1 MKRRLLAAL
10 AAALLPLCAHAQ
22 ISLFSST
29 GNDPGRL
36 RWSTFQTGDY
46 QLIYPRGLDS
56 LATVYGTLLQQ
67 YSVPLSA
74 SSGFRPNEK
83 FSQPMPVILHPYVG
97 ISNGMVAWAPRRMDI
112 FTLPDVSG
120 MTPVPWAKLL
130 AIHEGRHVAQ
140 KQFLRTGFWKG
151 FHYPF
156 GELAE
161 MIIGMIPNSSLLEG
175 DAVVAETALTQAGR
189 GRSGDFLS
197 EMRMFF
203 DTGDLRNWYQW
214 RYGSIK
220 KYTPDI
226 YRLGYLTVAGYR
238 YLYNDPYY
246 TTKFLKVAGTLGGA
260 FTAMNSASKQS
271 SGKTLPVAWSEMMGN
286 YRDMWDLDND
296 HRAPFSVTEP
306 QVRLPRAYTVY
317 AGAVPAGGTVYAEK
331 ADMDHPATLVQ
342 VGPGGQEKTLAAF
355 GGEGKLAWSAAL
367 RRIYWSEAIPD
378 VRWTLKQ
385 DARIRY
391 YDVQTGRQ
399 GSLVRRGRYLSPAVS
414 PDGLSVAAVEYPT
427 DGSAAVVVLDA
438 RNGNV
443 LRRWKAP
450 AGFQPTEVVFQD
462 AGLVF
467 SAITDA
473 GTGLYRVPMDGGRPE
488 TLLAPQPVTVK
499 DLSAVDGNTILMVS
513 DRTGTS
519 EAYTFSGGEL
529 TQLSV
534 TKYGLG
540 CPFFVD
546 GRLYASVLQPEGRLL
561 SQVESKPKQVE
572 FQDIYRDPVAE
583 VLSAQE
589 KEMATFLPTPA
600 VELTPVQPFR
610 KISDAFH
617 FHSWAPVYVDLGRAE
632 ISFRD
637 YFYQTA
643 ALGATGFFTNRLGTV
658 SGSVGLSFHK
668 KAEPADKTPGAG
680 FHARLSYSGLY
691 PVFDFALDVGDRDAA
706 LQMPYLVTKDNS
718 MFIRASSYGKVYVG
732 GMASVAL
739 PLDFSSG
746 GWERKIEPSLALSV
760 SNDNLYG
767 PFLPVKVHHGS
778 EGGYA
783 EDKQYPD
790 RPTWTSQSTA
800 YRTAAVLRGSFL
812 RPAARSQM
820 MSSKG
825 FGFEA
830 GVTSTDFNWSEYGK
844 VYAYF
849 PGFHP
854 RHGLKL
860 GVDVRHYTMEQYS
873 FWFTD
878 PCPPAPR
885 GLAKNAAVEALLLTA
900 APLAGKI
907 SLDYA
912 MPILPVDFAI
922 GNIFYFRNFEL
933 VPFADL
939 TLLRPA
945 EGVKM
950 SGNVLWSAGADIA
963 VNIQRLILVSSN
975 FSIGMRLAYS
985 GGSAFPFLQEQV
997 QRLKPFYAGLVFNTK
1012 L

>member
-1 MKRRLLAAL
+1 MAAL
-10 AAALLPLCAHAQ
+10 VAAILPLCAHAQ
-22 ISLFSST
+22 LQLFSST
-29 GNDPGRL
+29 GNDPGHL
-36 RWSTFQTGDY
+36 RWSTFRTGDY

-83 FSQPMPVILHPYVG
+83 YFQPMPVILHPYAGV
-97 ISNGMVAWAPRRMDI
+97 SNGLVAWAPRRMDI

-140 KQFLRTGFWKG
+140 KQFMRTGFWNI

-156 GELAE
+156 GELSE
-161 MIIGMIPNSSLLEG
+161 VLVGMIPNSSLLEG
-175 DAVVAETALTQAGR
+175 DAVVAETALTRAGR

-197 EMRMFF
+197 EMRMYF

-238 YLYNDPYY
+238 YVYGDPYY
-246 TTKFLKVAGTLGGA
+246 TAKYLKVVSTFGGA
-260 FTAMNSASKQS
+260 FTGMSTASKQS
-271 SGKTLPVAWSEMMGN
+271 SGKKLPAAWNEMMGT
-286 YRDMWDLDND
+286 YRSLWAQND
-296 HRAPFSVTEP
+296 SLRAPFSGIQP
-306 QVRLPRAYTVY
+306 QVAQPRYYTVY
-317 AGAVPAGGTVYAEK
+317 AGSVPAGGAVYTEK
-331 ADMDHPATLVQ
+331 AGMDLPAVLVR
-342 VGPGGQEKTLAAF
+342 VDPDGREKTVTAF
-355 GGEGKLAWSAAL
+355 GGDGKLAWSEPL
-367 RRIYWSEAIPD
+367 QRVYWSEAVPD

-391 YDVQTGRQ
+391 YDTKTGHQ
-399 GSLVRRGRYLSPAVS
+399 GSLVRNGRYLSPAVS
-414 PDGLSVAAVEYPT
+414 PDGLTVAAVEYPT
-427 DGSAAVVVLDA
+427 DGSAAIVILNA
-438 RNGNV
+438 QSGSI

-450 AGFQPTEVVFQD
+450 SGFQPTEVVFQE
-462 AGLVF
+462 AGLIF
-467 SAITDA
+467 AAITDE

-499 DLSAVDGNTILMVS
+499 DLSAVDGNTILLVS

-519 EAYTFSGGEL
+519 EAYIFSQGAL

-540 CPFFVD
+540 SPFFVD
-546 GRLYASVLQPEGRLL
+546 GNLYASVLQPEGRLL
-561 SQVESKPKQVE
+561 SQVECLPRRVDFK
-572 FQDIYRDPVAE
+572 DIYRNPVAE
-583 VLSAQE
+583 TLSAQE
-589 KEMATFLPTPA
+589 AQLSASLPDPA

-617 FHSWAPVYVDLGRAE
+617 FHSWAPVYVDLNRAN

-637 YFYQTA
+637 YYFQTA
-643 ALGATGFFTNRLGTV
+643 SLGATGFFTNRLGTV
-658 SGSVGLSFHK
+658 NGSVGLSFHEK
-668 KAEPADKTPGAG
+668 VSAEEKTPGAG
-680 FHARLSYSGLY
+680 FHFRMSYSGLY

-706 LQMPYLVTKDNS
+706 LHKPYVYTDKDS
-718 MFIRASSYGKVYVG
+718 SFVRSSSYGKVYVG

-746 GWERKIEPSLALSV
+746 GWERRIEPALAVSI
-760 SNDNLYG
+760 SNDELYG
-767 PFLPVKVHHGS
+767 PFVPVKTDPAA
-778 EGGYA
+778 EGGYS
-783 EDKQYPD
+783 EDKPD
-790 RPTWTSQSTA
+790 GITWTTHSTA

-825 FGFEA
+825 FGFEV
-830 GVTSTDFNWSEYGK
+830 GVTSVDFNWSQYGK
-844 VYAYF
+844 VYAYL
-849 PGFHP
+849 PGLHP
-854 RHGLKL
+854 WHGLKVS
-860 GVDVRHYTMEQYS
+860 GAVRHYTMDQYS
-873 FWFTD
+873 SWFTD

-885 GLAKNAAVEALLLTA
+885 GLAENAAVESLLLVG
-900 APLAGKI
+900 APLAGKV

-912 MPILPVDFAI
+912 MPLLPMDFAI

-939 TLLRPA
+939 TLLQPDARFN
-945 EGVKM
+945 M
-950 SGNVLWSAGADIA
+950 TGNLLWSAGADIA
-963 VNIQRLILVSSN
+963 VNLQRLVLVSGN
-975 FSIGMRLAYS
+975 FSIGARLAYS
-985 GGSAFPFLQEQV
+985 GGSAFPFLQEQIPG
-997 QRLKPFYAGLVFNTK
+997 LKPFYVGAVFNTQ

>member
-1 MKRRLLAAL
+1 MAAL
-10 AAALLPLCAHAQ
+10 VAAILPLCAHAQ
-22 ISLFSST
+22 IQLFSAT

-46 QLIYPRGLDS
+46 QLVYPRGLDS
-56 LATVYGTLLQQ
+56 LATVYGTLLQR

-83 FSQPMPVILHPYVG
+83 FSRPMPVILHPYAG
-97 ISNGMVAWAPRRMDI
+97 ISNGLVAWAPRRMDL

-120 MTPVPWAKLL
+120 MTPIPWAKLL

-140 KQFLRTGFWKG
+140 KQFLRTGFWTG

-161 MIIGMIPNSSLLEG
+161 MIIGMVPNSSLLEG
-175 DAVVAETALTQAGR
+175 DAVVAETALTKAGR

-197 EMRMFF
+197 EMRMYF
-203 DTGDLRNWYQW
+203 DTGDLRSWYQW

-238 YLYNDPYY
+238 YVYEDPYY
-246 TTKFLKVAGTLGGA
+246 TTKFLKVASTLGGA
-260 FTAMNSASKQS
+260 FSAMNSASKQS
-271 SGKTLPVAWSEMMGN
+271 SGKKLPVAWSEMMGT
-286 YRDMWDLDND
+286 YRNLWAQDDS
-296 HRAPFSVTEP
+296 HRGPFSGTEP
-306 QVRLPRAYTVY
+306 QVRLPRSYTVY
-317 AGAVPAGGTVYAEK
+317 AGSVPGDGAVYAEK
-331 ADMDHPATLVQ
+331 AGMDLPAVLVRVDPDGKETTLS
-342 VGPGGQEKTLAAF
+342 AF
-355 GGEGKLAWSAAL
+355 GGEGKLAWSGAL
-367 RRIYWSEAIPD
+367 QRVFWSEAVPD

-391 YDVQTGRQ
+391 YDVQTGHQ
-399 GSLVRRGRYLSPAVS
+399 GSLVRKGRYLSPAVS
-414 PDGLSVAAVEYPT
+414 PDGLSVAAVEYPV
-427 DGSAAVVVLDA
+427 DGSAAIVVLDA
-438 RNGNV
+438 RSGNV
-443 LRRWKAP
+443 LRRWKTP
-450 AGFQPTEVVFQD
+450 DGFQPTEVVFQG

-467 SAITDA
+467 AAITDD
-473 GTGLYRVPMDGGRPE
+473 GTGLYRVSMGGGRPE
-488 TLLAPQPVTVK
+488 TLLAPQPVTIK
-499 DLSAVDGNTILMVS
+499 DISAVDGNTILLVS

-519 EAYTFSGGEL
+519 EAYTFSEGTL
-529 TQLSV
+529 KQLSV

-540 CPFFVD
+540 SPFFAD

-561 SQVESKPKQVE
+561 SRVETAPKVVD
-572 FQDIYRDPVAE
+572 FKDIYRDPVAE
-583 VLSAQE
+583 TLSAQE
-589 KEMATFLPTPA
+589 AQLAASLPAPTVDLAPA
-600 VELTPVQPFR
+600 KPFH

-617 FHSWAPVYVDLGRAE
+617 FHSWAPVYVDLSRADV
-632 ISFRD
+632 SFRD
-637 YFYQTA
+637 YFFQTA

-658 SGSVGLSFHK
+658 NGSVGLSFHQK
-668 KAEPADKTPGAG
+668 VDPAEKTPGAG
-680 FHARLSYSGLY
+680 FHVRMSYSGLY

-706 LQMPYLVTKDNS
+706 LQMPYLDTAKDS
-718 MFIRASSYGKVYVG
+718 LFVRSSSYKKMYVG

-746 GWERKIEPSLALSV
+746 GWERRIEPALAISL

-767 PFLPVKVHHGS
+767 PFYPVKADPAA
-778 EGGYA
+778 EGGYS
-783 EDKQYPD
+783 EDKSYELN
-790 RPTWTSQSTA
+790 WTSRSTA

-825 FGFEA
+825 FGFEVGA
-830 GVTSTDFNWSEYGK
+830 TSTDLNWSEYGK
-844 VYAYF
+844 VYAYL

-854 RHGLKL
+854 RHGLK
-860 GVDVRHYTMEQYS
+860 VSAAVRHYTMDTFS
-873 FWFTD
+873 TWFAD

-900 APLAGKI
+900 SPLAVKV

-912 MPILPVDFAI
+912 MPIFPMDFAI
-922 GNIFYFRNFEL
+922 GNIFYFRNFEV
-933 VPFADL
+933 VPFVDL
-939 TLLRPA
+939 AFLHPA
-945 EGVKM
+945 AGYHMTGEE
-950 SGNVLWSAGADIA
+950 LWSAGADIA
-963 VNIQRLILVSSN
+963 VNLQRIVLISGN
-975 FSIGMRLAYS
+975 FSIGTRLAYS
-985 GGSAFPFLQEQV
+985 GGPAFPFLKEQIPG
-997 QRLKPFYAGLVFNTK
+997 LKPFYVGAVFNTK

>member
-1 MKRRLLAAL
+1 MAAL
-10 AAALLPLCAHAQ
+10 VAAILPLCAHAQ
-22 ISLFSST
+22 IQLFSTT

-74 SSGFRPNEK
+74 SSGFRPNEM
-83 FSQPMPVILHPYVG
+83 FHRPMPVILHPYAG

-140 KQFLRTGFWKG
+140 KQFMRTGFWKV

-156 GELAE
+156 GELPE
-161 MIIGMIPNSSLLEG
+161 ILIGVIPNSSLIEG
-175 DAVVAETALTQAGR
+175 DAVVAETALTRAGR

-197 EMRMFF
+197 EMRMSF

-238 YLYNDPYY
+238 YVYEDPYY
-246 TTKFLKVAGTLGGA
+246 TTKYLKVASTLVGA
-260 FTAMNSASKQS
+260 FSAMGTASKQS
-271 SGKTLPVAWSEMMGN
+271 SGKKLPVAWREMMGT
-286 YRDMWDLDND
+286 YRTLWAQEDSL
-296 HRAPFSVTEP
+296 RAPFSGTEP
-306 QVRLPRAYTVY
+306 QVSLPRSYTVY
-317 AGAVPAGGTVYAEK
+317 AGSVPAGGAVYAEK
-331 ADMDHPATLVQ
+331 AGMDLPAVLVR
-342 VGPGGQEKTLAAF
+342 VDPDGQEKTVAAF
-355 GGEGKLAWSAAL
+355 GGDGKLAWSEPL
-367 RRIYWSEAIPD
+367 QRVYWSEAVPD

-391 YDVQTGRQ
+391 YDVKTGHQ
-399 GSLVRRGRYLSPAVS
+399 GSLVRKGRYLNPAVS
-414 PDGLSVAAVEYPT
+414 ADGLSLAAVEYPT
-427 DGSAAVVVLDA
+427 DGSAAIVVLDA
-438 RNGNV
+438 RNGNL
-443 LRRWKAP
+443 LRRWMAP
-450 AGFQPTEVVFQD
+450 SGFQPTEVVFQE

-467 SAITDA
+467 TAITDE

-488 TLLAPQPVTVK
+488 ILLAPQPVTVK
-499 DLSAVDGNTILMVS
+499 DLSAVDGNTILLVS

-519 EAYTFSGGEL
+519 EAYTFSQGTL

-540 CPFFVD
+540 SPFFAE

-561 SQVESKPKQVE
+561 SQVECLPKSVDFE
-572 FQDIYRDPVAE
+572 DIYRDPVAE
-583 VLSAQE
+583 TLSAQE
-589 KEMATFLPTPA
+589 AQISATLPNPA
-600 VELTPVQPFR
+600 VEQTPAKPFR

-617 FHSWAPVYVDLGRAE
+617 FHSWAPVYVDLSRANT
-632 ISFRD
+632 SFRD
-637 YFYQTA
+637 YYFQTA
-643 ALGATGFFTNRLGTV
+643 SLGATGFFTNRLGTV
-658 SGSVGLSFHK
+658 NGSVGLSFHEK
-668 KAEPADKTPGAG
+668 VSADEKTPGAG
-680 FHARLSYSGLY
+680 FHFRMSYSGLY

-706 LQMPYLVTKDNS
+706 LHKPYLFTDKDS
-718 MFIRASSYGKVYVG
+718 SFVRSSSYGKVYVG

-746 GWERKIEPSLALSV
+746 GWERKIEPALAVSI
-760 SNDNLYG
+760 SNDELYG
-767 PFLPVKVHHGS
+767 PFVPVKTDPDA
-778 EGGYA
+778 EGGYS
-783 EDKQYPD
+783 EDKPD
-790 RPTWTSQSTA
+790 GITWTTHSTA

-825 FGFEA
+825 FGFEV
-830 GVTSTDFNWSEYGK
+830 GVTSVDFNWSEYGK
-844 VYAYF
+844 VYAYL
-849 PGFHP
+849 PGLHP
-854 RHGLKL
+854 WHGLKL
-860 GVDVRHYTMEQYS
+860 SGAVRHYTVDRYS
-873 FWFTD
+873 SWFTD

-885 GLAKNAAVEALLLTA
+885 GLAKNAAVESILLVGS
-900 APLAGKI
+900 PLAGKV

-912 MPILPVDFAI
+912 MPLLPMDFAI
-922 GNIFYFRNFEL
+922 GNIFYFRNFEV

-939 TLLRPA
+939 TLLQPDARIN
-945 EGVKM
+945 M
-950 SGNVLWSAGADIA
+950 TGNLLWSAGADIA
-963 VNIQRLILVSSN
+963 VNLQRLVLVSGN
-975 FSIGMRLAYS
+975 FSIGARLAYS
-985 GGSAFPFLQEQV
+985 GGSAFPFLKEQIPG
-997 QRLKPFYAGLVFNTK
+997 LKPFYVGAVFNTE

>member
-1 MKRRLLAAL
+1 MAAL
-10 AAALLPLCAHAQ
+10 VAAILPLCAHAQ
-22 ISLFSST
+22 IQLFSAT

-46 QLIYPRGLDS
+46 QLVYPRGLDS

-83 FSQPMPVILHPYVG
+83 FSRPMPVILHPYAG
-97 ISNGMVAWAPRRMDI
+97 ISNGLVAWAPRRMDL

-120 MTPVPWAKLL
+120 MTPIPWAKLL

-140 KQFLRTGFWKG
+140 KQFLRTGFWTG

-161 MIIGMIPNSSLLEG
+161 MIIGMVPNSSLLEG
-175 DAVVAETALTQAGR
+175 DAVVAETALTKAGR

-197 EMRMFF
+197 EMRMYF
-203 DTGDLRNWYQW
+203 DTGDLRSWYQW

-238 YLYNDPYY
+238 YLYEDPYY
-246 TTKFLKVAGTLGGA
+246 TTKYLKVASTLGGA
-260 FTAMNSASKQS
+260 FSGMNMASKQS
-271 SGKTLPVAWSEMMGN
+271 SGKKLPVAWSEMMGT
-286 YRDMWDLDND
+286 YRTLWAQDDS
-296 HRAPFSVTEP
+296 RRGPFSGTEP
-306 QVRLPRAYTVY
+306 QVRLPRSYTVY
-317 AGAVPAGGTVYAEK
+317 AGSVPGDGAVYAEK
-331 ADMDHPATLVQ
+331 AGMDLPAVLVRVDPDGKETTLS
-342 VGPGGQEKTLAAF
+342 AF
-355 GGEGKLAWSAAL
+355 GGEGKLAWSGAL
-367 RRIYWSEAIPD
+367 QRVFWSEAVPD

-399 GSLVRRGRYLSPAVS
+399 GSLVRKGRYLSPAVS
-414 PDGLSVAAVEYPT
+414 PDGLSVAAVEYPV
-427 DGSAAVVVLDA
+427 DGSAAIVVLDA
-438 RNGNV
+438 RSGNV
-443 LRRWKAP
+443 LRRWKTP
-450 AGFQPTEVVFQD
+450 DGFQPTEVVFQG

-467 SAITDA
+467 TAITDD
-473 GTGLYRVPMDGGRPE
+473 GTGLYRVPMGGGRPE

-499 DLSAVDGNTILMVS
+499 DLSAVDGNTILLVS

-519 EAYTFSGGEL
+519 EAYTFSEGTL
-529 TQLSV
+529 KQLSV

-540 CPFFVD
+540 SPFFAD

-561 SQVESKPKQVE
+561 SRVETAPREVDFK
-572 FQDIYRDPVAE
+572 DIYRDPVAE
-583 VLSAQE
+583 TLSAQE
-589 KEMATFLPTPA
+589 AQLAATLPASA
-600 VELTPVQPFR
+600 VELTPAKPFH

-617 FHSWAPVYVDLGRAE
+617 FHSWAPVYVDLSRAD

-637 YFYQTA
+637 YFFQTA

-658 SGSVGLSFHK
+658 NGSVGLSFHQK
-668 KAEPADKTPGAG
+668 VDPAEKTPGAG
-680 FHARLSYSGLY
+680 FHVRMSYSGLY

-706 LQMPYLVTKDNS
+706 LQMPYLDTAKDS
-718 MFIRASSYGKVYVG
+718 LFVRSSSYKKMYVG

-746 GWERKIEPSLALSV
+746 GWERRIEPSLAISL

-767 PFLPVKVHHGS
+767 PFYPVKADPAA
-778 EGGYA
+778 EGGYSKDSSY
-783 EDKQYPD
+783 ELP
-790 RPTWTSQSTA
+790 WTSRSTA
-800 YRTAAVLRGSFL
+800 YRTAAVLRGNFL

-820 MSSKG
+820 MSTQG
-825 FGFEA
+825 FGFEVGA
-830 GVTSTDFNWSEYGK
+830 TSTDLNWSEYGK
-844 VYAYF
+844 VYAYL

-854 RHGLKL
+854 RHGLK
-860 GVDVRHYTMEQYS
+860 VSAAVRHYTMDTFS
-873 FWFTD
+873 TWFAD

-900 APLAGKI
+900 SPLAVKV

-912 MPILPVDFAI
+912 MPIFPMDFAI
-922 GNIFYFRNFEL
+922 GNIFYFRNFEV
-933 VPFADL
+933 VPFLDL
-939 TLLRPA
+939 AFLHPA
-945 EGVKM
+945 AGVHM
-950 SGNVLWSAGADIA
+950 TGEELWSVGADIA
-963 VNIQRLILVSSN
+963 VNLQRIVLVSGN
-975 FSIGMRLAYS
+975 FSIGARIAYS
-985 GGSAFPFLQEQV
+985 GGPAFPFLQEQIPG
-997 QRLKPFYAGLVFNTK
+997 LKPFYVGAVFNTK

>member
-1 MKRRLLAAL
+1 MAAL
-10 AAALLPLCAHAQ
+10 VAAILPLCAQAQ
-22 ISLFSST
+22 IQLFSST

-36 RWSTFQTGDY
+36 RWSTFQTGNY

-83 FSQPMPVILHPYVG
+83 FSRPMPVILHPYAG
-97 ISNGMVAWAPRRMDI
+97 ISNGLVAWAPRRMDL

-120 MTPVPWAKLL
+120 MTPIPWAKLL

-140 KQFLRTGFWKG
+140 KQFLRTGFWTG

-161 MIIGMIPNSSLLEG
+161 MIIGMVPNSSLLEG
-175 DAVVAETALTQAGR
+175 DAVVAETALTKAGR

-197 EMRMFF
+197 EMRMYF
-203 DTGDLRNWYQW
+203 DTGDLRSWYQW

-238 YLYNDPYY
+238 YLYEDPYY
-246 TTKFLKVAGTLGGA
+246 TTKFLKVASTLGGA
-260 FTAMNSASKQS
+260 FSAMNSASKQS
-271 SGKTLPVAWSEMMGN
+271 SGKKLPVAWSEMMGT
-286 YRDMWDLDND
+286 YRTLWAQDDS
-296 HRAPFSVTEP
+296 RRGPFSGTEP
-306 QVRLPRAYTVY
+306 QVRLPRSYTVY
-317 AGAVPAGGTVYAEK
+317 AGSVPGDGAVYAEK
-331 ADMDHPATLVQ
+331 AGMDLPAVLVRVNPDGKETTLS
-342 VGPGGQEKTLAAF
+342 AF
-355 GGEGKLAWSAAL
+355 GGEGKLAWSGAL
-367 RRIYWSEAIPD
+367 QRVFWSEAVPD

-391 YDVQTGRQ
+391 YDVQTGHQ
-399 GSLVRRGRYLSPAVS
+399 GSLVRKGHYLSPAVS
-414 PDGLSVAAVEYPT
+414 PDGLSVAAVEYPV
-427 DGSAAVVVLDA
+427 DGSAAIVVLDA
-438 RNGNV
+438 RSGNL
-443 LRRWKAP
+443 LRRWKTP
-450 AGFQPTEVVFQD
+450 DGFQPTEVVFQD

-467 SAITDA
+467 AAITDD

-488 TLLAPQPVTVK
+488 TLLAPQPVTIK
-499 DLSAVDGNTILMVS
+499 DISAVDGNTILLVS

-519 EAYTFSGGEL
+519 EAYTFSEGTL
-529 TQLSV
+529 KQLSV

-540 CPFFVD
+540 SPFFAD

-561 SQVESKPKQVE
+561 SRVETAPKVVD
-572 FQDIYRDPVAE
+572 FKDIYRDPVAE
-583 VLSAQE
+583 TLSVQEAQLSAS
-589 KEMATFLPTPA
+589 LPAST
-600 VELTPVQPFR
+600 VELTPAKPFH
-610 KISDAFH
+610 KISDAIH
-617 FHSWAPVYVDLGRAE
+617 FHSWAPVYIDLSRADV
-632 ISFRD
+632 SFRD
-637 YFYQTA
+637 YFFQTA

-658 SGSVGLSFHK
+658 NGSVGLSFHQK
-668 KAEPADKTPGAG
+668 VDPAEKTPGAG
-680 FHARLSYSGLY
+680 FHVRMSYSGLY

-706 LQMPYLVTKDNS
+706 LQIPYLDTAKDS
-718 MFIRASSYGKVYVG
+718 LFVRSSSYKKMYVG

-746 GWERKIEPSLALSV
+746 GWERRIEPALAISL

-767 PFLPVKVHHGS
+767 PFYPVKADPAA
-778 EGGYA
+778 EGGYS
-783 EDKQYPD
+783 EDKSYELN
-790 RPTWTSQSTA
+790 WTSRSTA

-825 FGFEA
+825 FGFEVGA
-830 GVTSTDFNWSEYGK
+830 TSTDLNWSEYGK
-844 VYAYF
+844 VYAYL

-854 RHGLKL
+854 RHGLK
-860 GVDVRHYTMEQYS
+860 VSAAVRHYTMDTFS
-873 FWFTD
+873 TWFAD

-885 GLAKNAAVEALLLTA
+885 GLAKNAAVEALLITA
-900 APLAGKI
+900 SPLAVKV

-912 MPILPVDFAI
+912 MPIFPMDFAI
-922 GNIFYFRNFEL
+922 GNIFYFRNFEV

-939 TLLRPA
+939 TFLQPA
-945 EGVKM
+945 
-950 SGNVLWSAGADIA
+950 SGYRMAGEELWSAGADIA
-963 VNIQRLILVSSN
+963 VNLQRIVLISGN
-975 FSIGMRLAYS
+975 FSIGARLAYS
-985 GGSAFPFLQEQV
+985 GGPAFPFLQEQIPG
-997 QRLKPFYAGLVFNTK
+997 LKPFYVGAVFNTK

>member
-1 MKRRLLAAL
+1 MAAL
-10 AAALLPLCAHAQ
+10 VAAILPLCAHAQ
-22 ISLFSST
+22 IQLFSAT

-36 RWSTFQTGDY
+36 RWSTFRTGDY
-46 QLIYPRGLDS
+46 QLVYPRGLDS

-83 FSQPMPVILHPYVG
+83 FSRPMPVILHPYAG
-97 ISNGMVAWAPRRMDI
+97 ISNGLVAWAPRRMDL

-140 KQFLRTGFWKG
+140 KQFLRTGFWAG

-161 MIIGMIPNSSLLEG
+161 MIIGMVPNSSLLEG
-175 DAVVAETALTQAGR
+175 DAVVAETALTKAGR

-197 EMRMFF
+197 EMRMYF
-203 DTGDLRNWYQW
+203 DTGDLRSWYQW

-238 YLYNDPYY
+238 YLYEDPYY
-246 TTKFLKVAGTLGGA
+246 TTKFLKVASTLGGA
-260 FTAMNSASKQS
+260 FSAMNSASKQS
-271 SGKTLPVAWSEMMGN
+271 SGKKLPVAWSEMMGA
-286 YRDMWDLDND
+286 YRTLWAQDDS
-296 HRAPFSVTEP
+296 RRGPFSGTEP
-306 QVRLPRAYTVY
+306 QVRLPRSYTVY
-317 AGAVPAGGTVYAEK
+317 AGSVPGDGAVYAEK
-331 ADMDHPATLVQ
+331 AGMDLPAVLVRVDPDGKETTLS
-342 VGPGGQEKTLAAF
+342 AF
-355 GGEGKLAWSAAL
+355 GGEGKLAWSGAL
-367 RRIYWSEAIPD
+367 QRVFWSEAVPD

-414 PDGLSVAAVEYPT
+414 PDGLSVAAVEYPV
-427 DGSAAVVVLDA
+427 DGSAAIVVLDA
-438 RNGNV
+438 RSGNV
-443 LRRWKAP
+443 LRRWKTP
-450 AGFQPTEVVFQD
+450 DGFQPTEVVFQG

-467 SAITDA
+467 TAVTDD
-473 GTGLYRVPMDGGRPE
+473 GTGLYRVPMGGGRPE

-499 DLSAVDGNTILMVS
+499 DLSAVDGNTILLVS

-519 EAYTFSGGEL
+519 EAYTFSEGTL
-529 TQLSV
+529 KQLSV

-540 CPFFVD
+540 SPFFAD

-561 SQVESKPKQVE
+561 SRVETAPREVDFE
-572 FQDIYRDPVAE
+572 DIYRDPVAE
-583 VLSAQE
+583 TLSAQE
-589 KEMATFLPTPA
+589 AKLTASLSASA
-600 VELTPVQPFR
+600 VELTPAKPFH

-617 FHSWAPVYVDLGRAE
+617 FHSWAPVYVDLDRASV
-632 ISFRD
+632 SFRD
-637 YFYQTA
+637 YYFQTA
-643 ALGATGFFTNRLGTV
+643 SLGATGFFTNRLGTV
-658 SGSVGLSFHK
+658 NGSVGLSFHQK
-668 KAEPADKTPGAG
+668 VDPAEKTPGAG
-680 FHARLSYSGLY
+680 FHVRMSYSGLY

-706 LQMPYLVTKDNS
+706 LQMPYLDTAKDS
-718 MFIRASSYGKVYVG
+718 LFVRSSSYKKMYVG

-746 GWERKIEPSLALSV
+746 GWERRIEPSLAISL

-767 PFLPVKVHHGS
+767 PFYPVKADPAAEGS
-778 EGGYA
+778 YSKDSSYEL
-783 EDKQYPD
+783 P
-790 RPTWTSQSTA
+790 WTSRSTA

-820 MSSKG
+820 MSTQG
-825 FGFEA
+825 FGFEVGA
-830 GVTSTDFNWSEYGK
+830 TSTDLNWSEYGK
-844 VYAYF
+844 VYAYL

-854 RHGLKL
+854 RHGLK
-860 GVDVRHYTMEQYS
+860 VSAAVRHYTMDTFS
-873 FWFTD
+873 TWFAD

-900 APLAGKI
+900 SPLAVKV

-912 MPILPVDFAI
+912 MPLFPMDFAI
-922 GNIFYFRNFEL
+922 GNIFYFRNFEA
-933 VPFADL
+933 VPFLDL
-939 TLLRPA
+939 AFLHPTA
-945 EGVKM
+945 GVHM
-950 SGNVLWSAGADIA
+950 TGEELWSVGTDIA
-963 VNIQRLILVSSN
+963 VNLQRIVLVSGN
-975 FSIGMRLAYS
+975 FSIGARIAYS
-985 GGSAFPFLQEQV
+985 GGPAFPFLQEQIPG
-997 QRLKPFYAGLVFNTK
+997 LKPFYVGAVFNTK

>member
-1 MKRRLLAAL
+1 MAAL
-10 AAALLPLCAHAQ
+10 VAAILPLCAHAQ
-22 ISLFSST
+22 IQLFSAT

-46 QLIYPRGLDS
+46 QLVYPRGLDS

-83 FSQPMPVILHPYVG
+83 FSRPMPVILHPYAG
-97 ISNGMVAWAPRRMDI
+97 ISNGLVAWAPRRMDL

-120 MTPVPWAKLL
+120 MTPIPWAKLL

-140 KQFLRTGFWKG
+140 KQFLRTGFWTG

-161 MIIGMIPNSSLLEG
+161 MIIGMVPNSSLLEG
-175 DAVVAETALTQAGR
+175 DAVVAETALTKAGR

-197 EMRMFF
+197 EMRMYF
-203 DTGDLRNWYQW
+203 DTGDLRSWYQW

-238 YLYNDPYY
+238 YLYEDPYY
-246 TTKFLKVAGTLGGA
+246 TTKFLKVASTLGGA
-260 FTAMNSASKQS
+260 FSAMNSASKQS
-271 SGKTLPVAWSEMMGN
+271 SGKKLPVAWSEMMGT
-286 YRDMWDLDND
+286 YRNLWAQDDS
-296 HRAPFSVTEP
+296 RRGPFSGTEP
-306 QVRLPRAYTVY
+306 QVRLPRSYTVY
-317 AGAVPAGGTVYAEK
+317 AGSVPGDGAVYAEK
-331 ADMDHPATLVQ
+331 AGMDHPAVLVRVDPDGKETTLS
-342 VGPGGQEKTLAAF
+342 AF
-355 GGEGKLAWSAAL
+355 GGEGKLAWSGAL
-367 RRIYWSEAIPD
+367 QRVFWSEAVPD

-391 YDVQTGRQ
+391 YDVQTGHQ
-399 GSLVRRGRYLSPAVS
+399 GSLVRKGRYLSPAVS
-414 PDGLSVAAVEYPT
+414 PDGLSVAAVEYPV
-427 DGSAAVVVLDA
+427 DGSAAIVVLDA

-443 LRRWKAP
+443 LRRWKTP
-450 AGFQPTEVVFQD
+450 DGFQPTEVVFQG

-467 SAITDA
+467 AAITDD

-488 TLLAPQPVTVK
+488 TLLAPQPVTIK
-499 DLSAVDGNTILMVS
+499 DISAVDGNTILLVS

-519 EAYTFSGGEL
+519 EAYTFSEGTL
-529 TQLSV
+529 KQLSV

-540 CPFFVD
+540 SPFFAD

-561 SQVESKPKQVE
+561 SRVETAPKVVD
-572 FQDIYRDPVAE
+572 FKDIYRDPVAE
-583 VLSAQE
+583 TLSAQE
-589 KEMATFLPTPA
+589 AQLAAFLPAST
-600 VELTPVQPFR
+600 VELTPAKPFH

-617 FHSWAPVYVDLGRAE
+617 FHSWAPVYVDLSRADV
-632 ISFRD
+632 SFRD
-637 YFYQTA
+637 YFFQTA

-658 SGSVGLSFHK
+658 NGSVGLSFHQK
-668 KAEPADKTPGAG
+668 VDPAEKTPGAG
-680 FHARLSYSGLY
+680 FHVRLSYSGLY

-706 LQMPYLVTKDNS
+706 LQIPYLDTAKDS
-718 MFIRASSYGKVYVG
+718 LFVRSSSYKKMYVG

-746 GWERKIEPSLALSV
+746 GWERRIEPALAISL

-767 PFLPVKVHHGS
+767 PFYPVKADPAA
-778 EGGYA
+778 EGGYS
-783 EDKQYPD
+783 EDKSYELN
-790 RPTWTSQSTA
+790 WTSRSTA

-825 FGFEA
+825 FGFEVGA
-830 GVTSTDFNWSEYGK
+830 TSTDLNWSEYGK
-844 VYAYF
+844 VYAYL

-854 RHGLKL
+854 RHGLK
-860 GVDVRHYTMEQYS
+860 VSAAVRHYTMDTFS
-873 FWFTD
+873 TWFAD

-900 APLAGKI
+900 SPLAVKV

-912 MPILPVDFAI
+912 MPIFPMDFAI
-922 GNIFYFRNFEL
+922 GNIFYFRNFEV

-939 TLLRPA
+939 TFLQPA
-945 EGVKM
+945 
-950 SGNVLWSAGADIA
+950 SGYRMAGEELWSAGADIA
-963 VNIQRLILVSSN
+963 VNLQRIVLVSGN
-975 FSIGMRLAYS
+975 FSIGVRLAYS
-985 GGSAFPFLQEQV
+985 GGPAFPFLQEQIPG
-997 QRLKPFYAGLVFNTK
+997 LKPFYVGAVFNTK

>member
-1 MKRRLLAAL
+1 MAAL
-10 AAALLPLCAHAQ
+10 VAAILPLCAHAQ
-22 ISLFSST
+22 IQLFSAT

-46 QLIYPRGLDS
+46 QLVYPRGLDS

-83 FSQPMPVILHPYVG
+83 FYRPMPVILHPYAG
-97 ISNGMVAWAPRRMDI
+97 ISNGLVAWAPRRMDL

-140 KQFLRTGFWKG
+140 KQFLRTGFWTG

-161 MIIGMIPNSSLLEG
+161 MIIGMVPNSSLLEG
-175 DAVVAETALTQAGR
+175 DAVVAETALTKAGR

-197 EMRMFF
+197 EMRMYF
-203 DTGDLRNWYQW
+203 DTGDLRSWYQW

-238 YLYNDPYY
+238 YLYEDPYY
-246 TTKFLKVAGTLGGA
+246 TTKFLKVASTLGGA
-260 FTAMNSASKQS
+260 FSAMNTASKQS
-271 SGKTLPVAWSEMMGN
+271 SGKKLPVAWSEMMGA
-286 YRDMWDLDND
+286 YRTLWAQDDS
-296 HRAPFSVTEP
+296 RRGPFSGTEP
-306 QVRLPRAYTVY
+306 QVRLPRSYTVY
-317 AGAVPAGGTVYAEK
+317 AGSVPGDGAVYAEK
-331 ADMDHPATLVQ
+331 AGMDLPAVLVRVDPDGKETTLS
-342 VGPGGQEKTLAAF
+342 AF
-355 GGEGKLAWSAAL
+355 GGEGKLAWSGAL
-367 RRIYWSEAIPD
+367 QRVFWSEAVPD

-391 YDVQTGRQ
+391 YDVQTGHQ
-399 GSLVRRGRYLSPAVS
+399 GSLVRKGRYLSPAVS

-427 DGSAAVVVLDA
+427 DGSAAIVVLDA
-438 RNGNV
+438 RSGHV
-443 LRRWKAP
+443 LRRWKTP
-450 AGFQPTEVVFQD
+450 DGFQPTEVVFQD

-467 SAITDA
+467 AAITDD
-473 GTGLYRVPMDGGRPE
+473 GTGLYRVPMGGGRPE

-499 DLSAVDGNTILMVS
+499 DLSAVDGNTILLVS

-519 EAYTFSGGEL
+519 EAYTFSEGTL
-529 TQLSV
+529 KQLSV

-540 CPFFVD
+540 SPFFAD

-561 SQVESKPKQVE
+561 SRVETAPKAVD
-572 FQDIYRDPVAE
+572 FKDIYRDPVAE
-583 VLSAQE
+583 TLSAQE
-589 KEMATFLPTPA
+589 AQLAATLPASA
-600 VELTPVQPFR
+600 VELTPAKPFH

-617 FHSWAPVYVDLGRAE
+617 FHSWAPVYVDLSRAD

-637 YFYQTA
+637 YFFQTA

-658 SGSVGLSFHK
+658 NGSVGLSFHQK
-668 KAEPADKTPGAG
+668 VDPAEKTPGAG
-680 FHARLSYSGLY
+680 FHVRMSYSGLY

-706 LQMPYLVTKDNS
+706 LQVPYLITKDKTTIIHS
-718 MFIRASSYGKVYVG
+718 APTGKLYVG
-732 GMASVAL
+732 GEVAVSL

-746 GWERKIEPSLALSV
+746 GWERKLEPSLAVSA
-760 SNDNLYG
+760 SNDKLYG
-767 PFLPVKVHHGS
+767 PFLPVRVDSKA
-778 EGGYA
+778 EGGYSEVKNYA
-783 EDKQYPD
+783 DKPD
-790 RPTWTSQSTA
+790 WTSETMA
-800 YRTAAVLRGSFL
+800 YRTSAIVRGSVL
-812 RPAARSQM
+812 RPAAHSQLM
-820 MSSKG
+820 PSKG
-825 FGFEA
+825 IGFEV
-830 GVTSTDFNWSEYGK
+830 GVTGADRNWAEYAK
-844 VYAYF
+844 VYGYL
-849 PGFHP
+849 PGLHP
-854 RHGLKL
+854 WHGLKVSAAL
-860 GVDVRHYTMEQYS
+860 RHYTGSRYS

-885 GLAKNAAVEALLLTA
+885 GLVKSVSLRYAS
-900 APLAGKI
+900 PLAGKI

-939 TLLRPA
+939 TVLRPA
-945 EGVKM
+945 EGLEM
-950 SGNVLWSAGADIA
+950 GGNLLWSAGADIA
-963 VNIQRLILVSSN
+963 VNIQRLILISSN
-975 FSIGMRLAYS
+975 FSIGARLAYN
-985 GGSAFPFLQEQV
+985 GGSAFPYLKEQIPG
-997 QRLKPFYAGLVFNTK
+997 LNAFYIGAVFNTK

>member
-1 MKRRLLAAL
+1 MAAL
-10 AAALLPLCAHAQ
+10 VAAILPLCAHAQ
-22 ISLFSST
+22 IQLFSAT

-46 QLIYPRGLDS
+46 QLVYPRGLDS

-83 FSQPMPVILHPYVG
+83 FSRPMPVILHPYAG
-97 ISNGMVAWAPRRMDI
+97 ISNGLVAWAPRRMDL

-120 MTPVPWAKLL
+120 MTPIPWAKLL

-140 KQFLRTGFWKG
+140 KQFLRTGFWAG

-161 MIIGMIPNSSLLEG
+161 MIIGMVPNSSLLEG
-175 DAVVAETALTQAGR
+175 DAVVAETALTKAGR

-197 EMRMFF
+197 EMRMYF
-203 DTGDLRNWYQW
+203 DTGDLRSWYQW

-238 YLYNDPYY
+238 YLYEDPYY
-246 TTKFLKVAGTLGGA
+246 TTKYLKVASTLGGA
-260 FTAMNSASKQS
+260 FSGMNMASKQS
-271 SGKTLPVAWSEMMGN
+271 SGKKLPVAWSEMMGT
-286 YRDMWDLDND
+286 YRTLWAQDDS
-296 HRAPFSVTEP
+296 RRGPFSGTEP
-306 QVRLPRAYTVY
+306 QVRLPRSYTVY
-317 AGAVPAGGTVYAEK
+317 AGSVPGDGAVYAEK
-331 ADMDHPATLVQ
+331 AGMDLPAVLVRVDPDGKETTLS
-342 VGPGGQEKTLAAF
+342 AF
-355 GGEGKLAWSAAL
+355 GGEGKLAWSGAL
-367 RRIYWSEAIPD
+367 QRVFWSEAVPD

-399 GSLVRRGRYLSPAVS
+399 GSLVRKGRYLSPAVS

-427 DGSAAVVVLDA
+427 DGSAAIVVLDA
-438 RNGNV
+438 RSGHV
-443 LRRWKAP
+443 LRRWKTP
-450 AGFQPTEVVFQD
+450 DGFQPTEVVFQD

-467 SAITDA
+467 AAITDE
-473 GTGLYRVPMDGGRPE
+473 GTGLYRVPMGAGRPE
-488 TLLAPQPVTVK
+488 PLLAPQPVTVK
-499 DLSAVDGNTILMVS
+499 DLSAVDGNTILLVS

-519 EAYTFSGGEL
+519 EAYTFSEGTL
-529 TQLSV
+529 KQLSV

-540 CPFFVD
+540 SPFFAD

-561 SQVESKPKQVE
+561 SRVETAPREVDFK
-572 FQDIYRDPVAE
+572 DIYRDPVAE
-583 VLSAQE
+583 TLSAQE
-589 KEMATFLPTPA
+589 AKLTASLSASA
-600 VELTPVQPFR
+600 VELTPAKPFH

-617 FHSWAPVYVDLGRAE
+617 FHSWAPVYVDLSRAD

-637 YFYQTA
+637 YFFQTA

-658 SGSVGLSFHK
+658 NGSVGLSFHQK
-668 KAEPADKTPGAG
+668 VDPAEKTPGAG
-680 FHARLSYSGLY
+680 FHVRMSYSGLY

-706 LQMPYLVTKDNS
+706 LQMPYLDTAKDS
-718 MFIRASSYGKVYVG
+718 LFVRSSSYKKMYVG

-746 GWERKIEPSLALSV
+746 GWERRIEPSLAISL

-767 PFLPVKVHHGS
+767 PFYPVKADPAA
-778 EGGYA
+778 EGGYSKDSSY
-783 EDKQYPD
+783 ELP
-790 RPTWTSQSTA
+790 WTSRSTA
-800 YRTAAVLRGSFL
+800 YRTAAVLRGCFL

-820 MSSKG
+820 MSTQG
-825 FGFEA
+825 FGFEVGA
-830 GVTSTDFNWSEYGK
+830 TSTDLNWSEYGK
-844 VYAYF
+844 VYAYL

-854 RHGLKL
+854 RHGLK
-860 GVDVRHYTMEQYS
+860 VSAAVRHYTMDTFS
-873 FWFTD
+873 TWFAD

-900 APLAGKI
+900 SPLAVKV

-912 MPILPVDFAI
+912 MPIFPMDFAI
-922 GNIFYFRNFEL
+922 GNIFYFRNFEV
-933 VPFADL
+933 VPFLDL
-939 TLLRPA
+939 AFLHPA
-945 EGVKM
+945 AGVHM
-950 SGNVLWSAGADIA
+950 TGEELWSVGTDIA
-963 VNIQRLILVSSN
+963 VNLQRIVLVSGN
-975 FSIGMRLAYS
+975 FSIGARIAYS
-985 GGSAFPFLQEQV
+985 GGPAFPFLQEQIPG
-997 QRLKPFYAGLVFNTK
+997 LKPFYVGAVFNTK